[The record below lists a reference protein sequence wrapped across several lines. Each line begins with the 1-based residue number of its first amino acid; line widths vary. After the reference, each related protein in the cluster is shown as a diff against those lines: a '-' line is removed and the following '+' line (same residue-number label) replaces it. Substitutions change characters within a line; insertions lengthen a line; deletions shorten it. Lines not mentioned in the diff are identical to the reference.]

1 MSVTDIEY
9 VAEQKSLQI
18 ISRVFADDLEDV
30 LEKRYSTRMILLPNE
45 ETENADEMISRYLN
59 QKLNLAI
66 KGEALQIQYIGKR
79 FEDDRVYLYVE
90 IENVPNFTSISVEN
104 LILTDLYEDQKNLV
118 HVKKN
123 KETKSKVL
131 TKANSSYSFTY

>member
-1 MSVTDIEY
+1 
-9 VAEQKSLQI
+9 
-18 ISRVFADDLEDV
+18 
-30 LEKRYSTRMILLPNE
+30 MILLPNE